1 MDKVITGVTEYRAI
15 KGFRPYLGIGIDCA
29 GAAGTDYFSNVRAE
43 LRLVDGSKGRD
54 EKIIPDIKLS
64 VLFEFAAKGNGQF
77 YLKADKS
84 AFSGMIDLT
93 DFDGID
99 LSSQKYLELNLYGL
113 SAAATYTVHGI
124 DADEFGGYFYRW
136 SKMEIQ
142 ASVGNQTMRYENEKA
157 EYLVLP
163 IANLIEVNMIN
174 KKQGAGTKRWNLADC
189 KKHMQ
194 FVNPIVSYNENGGV
208 VCGYGDCVILDV
220 DDISTYEITTDGT
233 AFEFYTVD
241 VKAE

>member
-1 MDKVITGVTEYRAI
+1 MDIMVSGLTEKRAI
-15 KGFRPYLGIGIDCA
+15 KGFRPYLGIGIDCV
-29 GAAGTDYFSNVRAE
+29 GTAGTDCFSDVRAE
-43 LRLVDGSKGRD
+43 LRLVDGLKGRD

-93 DFDGID
+93 EFDGID

-113 SAAATYTVHGI
+113 NADAKYTVHGI

-142 ASVGNQTMRYENEKA
+142 GSVGNQTMRYENEKA

-163 IANLIEVNMIN
+163 IDGLEEVNMIN
-174 KKQGAGTKRWNLADC
+174 RKQGAGTKRWNLADC

-194 FVNPIVSYNENGGV
+194 FVNPIVSYDDKGGV
-208 VCGYGDCVILDV
+208 VCGFRDCVILDV

-233 AFEFYTVD
+233 QYEFYTVD